1 MAFWKRKIEYVVLDL
16 VYILEHKNYFSLNSF
31 LAVGIIHAL
40 MRRLSNLDKIV
51 LSTFTNK
58 CHMCCKFLHSDILL
72 TLHRARFSLDK
83 LVSVNLG
90 KLCW

>member
-1 MAFWKRKIEYVVLDL
+1 MAFWKRKIVYVVLDL
-16 VYILEHKNYFSLNSF
+16 VYILEHKNYFSLNSL
-31 LAVGIIHAL
+31 LAVGITCADAA
-40 MRRLSNLDKIV
+40 SNLDKIV

-72 TLHRARFSLDK
+72 SLHRARFSLDK